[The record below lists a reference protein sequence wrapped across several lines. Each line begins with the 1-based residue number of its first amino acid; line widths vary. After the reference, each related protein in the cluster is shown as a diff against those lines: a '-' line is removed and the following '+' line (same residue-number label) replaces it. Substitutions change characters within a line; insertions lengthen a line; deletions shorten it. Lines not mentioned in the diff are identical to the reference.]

1 MCTWDAGENKVDASS
16 GPYVCVWESVFAR
29 SVAALL
35 LRGAVCQPRAV
46 QHSHQSTL
54 LPLFGLT
61 NGCLTYQ
68 LLQAVVGLR
77 SSAELLLAQHTCAVL
92 TLPGSSTKGRWRM
105 LYGSSKWTYV
115 APGTRL
121 HASAQ
126 AFIPSALLSTHTSH
140 WYYSNPKLIH

>member
-1 MCTWDAGENKVDASS
+1 MHPLGCMC
-16 GPYVCVWESVFAR
+16 VCERECVCKECR
-29 SVAALL
+29 RDL
-35 LRGAVCQPRAV
+35 LRGAVCQPQAV

-77 SSAELLLAQHTCAVL
+77 SSAEPLLAQHTCAVL
-92 TLPGSSTKGRWRM
+92 TSPGSSTEGRWRT
-105 LYGSSKWTYV
+105 LHGSSKWTYV

-121 HASAQ
+121 PASAQ
-126 AFIPSALLSTHTSH
+126 AFIPSALLSTHTSDR
-140 WYYSNPKLIH
+140 YYSNPKVIH